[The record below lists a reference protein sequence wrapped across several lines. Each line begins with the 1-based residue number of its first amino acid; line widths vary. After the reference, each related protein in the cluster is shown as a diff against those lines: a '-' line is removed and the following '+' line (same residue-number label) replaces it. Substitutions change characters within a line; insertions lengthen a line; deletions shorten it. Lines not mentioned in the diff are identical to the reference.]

1 MMRVLEDEKRGP
13 NQMDRAE
20 AGVIE
25 GPAPKVNVGYGGNFG
40 ITI

>member
-20 AGVIE
+20 AVLIE
-25 GPAPKVNVGYGGNFG
+25 GPRAQVNGDLDAQNG
-40 ITI
+40 TIH